1 MTGYIACGMTGI
13 DLFNWPHFEAWERKL
28 TDAGWHIVSPTR
40 IDEAVGSVLV
50 TRDEAGAVL
59 DVQTSAKFKYEA
71 ILSVDFIAIEH
82 WCDAII
88 LLPGWE
94 TSSGAKRELEHAE
107 SLGLRV
113 FTAEEA
119 LNV

>member
-13 DLFNWPHFEAWERKL
+13 PLFNWPHFEEWQAKL
-28 TDAGWHIVSPTR
+28 EAKGWHIVSPTR

-50 TRDEAGAVL
+50 VRNASNEIVSVRTTE
-59 DVQTSAKFKYEA
+59 KFKYEA
-71 ILSVDFIAIEH
+71 ILSVDFIAIEN

-94 TSSGAKRELEHAE
+94 TSSGANRELAHAKA
-107 SLGLRV
+107 LGLQV

-119 LNV
+119 MNV